1 MRELIEIRVATER
14 VEAIVATPDET
25 DAHPGVLLFMD
36 AFGLRPQIEAMADRI
51 ASWGYVVLAPNTLYR
66 SGRVA
71 KVSPPADL
79 RDPDTVAKVF
89 ARVMPMVGRLDGAA
103 AAVDVPAYVAALRAL
118 PQCAPGAIGVTGY
131 CMGARLATRAAGLD
145 ASIAACGGF
154 HGGRLATDDP
164 DSPHR
169 GLSHARAAFV
179 YGHADEDAGMD
190 AEAQSRL
197 DAALVEAGVRHTTA
211 VYPGARHGFTM
222 ADTGA
227 YDAQAAQRHYAELE
241 ALLRDT
247 LERP

>member
-1 MRELIEIRVATER
+1 
-14 VEAIVATPDET
+14 
-25 DAHPGVLLFMD
+25 
-36 AFGLRPQIEAMADRI
+36 
-51 ASWGYVVLAPNTLYR
+51 
-66 SGRVA
+66 
-71 KVSPPADL
+71 
-79 RDPDTVAKVF
+79 
-89 ARVMPMVGRLDGAA
+89 MPMIGRLDGAA

-131 CMGARLATRAAGLD
+131 CMGARLATR
-145 ASIAACGGF
+145 
-154 HGGRLATDDP
+154 
-164 DSPHR
+164 SPHR